1 MKQIFLIFF
10 FIAGLGIYN
19 SQAQLLKKLQ
29 QRVIDRAENVVVEK
43 TAQKAADK
51 TGDAMDKILNPNFGA
66 MGKGSGKKVDMSS
79 LPASYNFHYKYS
91 IKVTSREGEVQFDY
105 FLNKTE
111 PYMGVK
117 MVSGVD
123 MAFVFDEGNKVIFTS
138 MNGIKSASEMASITD
153 VNDDDL
159 DAYNDYK
166 ITELPNKTFLGYDCI
181 GRQMENDD
189 YKFIV
194 YIAPNM
200 ETSFGKM
207 FKSDQANLPP
217 ATQKLAKDYENGLMM
232 YMDMTDKKTKKK
244 KNASGTMECVAFE
257 PVTMSISTR

>member
-1 MKQIFLIFF
+1 MKQIFLLFF
-10 FIAGLGIYN
+10 FIAGLGICN
-19 SQAQLLKKLQ
+19 SQAQILKKLQ
-29 QRVIDRAENVVVEK
+29 QRVVDRAENVIVEK

-51 TGDAMDKILNPNFGA
+51 TSDAMDKILNPNFGA
-66 MGKGSGKKVDMSS
+66 MGKGSGKKVDVSN

-91 IKVTSREGEVQFDY
+91 IKVSSNQGEVQFDY
-105 FLNKTE
+105 YLNKTE

-117 MVSGVD
+117 MGTGVD
-123 MAFVFDEGNKVIFTS
+123 MTFVFDEGNKVVFSS
-138 MNGIKSASEMASITD
+138 MNGMKSASEMALLTD
-153 VNDDDL
+153 DEDDL

-207 FKSDQANLPP
+207 FRSDQANMPP
-217 ATQKLAKDYENGLMM
+217 AAQKLSKDYENGLMM
-232 YMDMTDKKTKKK
+232 FMDMTDKKSKKK

-257 PVTMSISTR
+257 PVNMSISTR